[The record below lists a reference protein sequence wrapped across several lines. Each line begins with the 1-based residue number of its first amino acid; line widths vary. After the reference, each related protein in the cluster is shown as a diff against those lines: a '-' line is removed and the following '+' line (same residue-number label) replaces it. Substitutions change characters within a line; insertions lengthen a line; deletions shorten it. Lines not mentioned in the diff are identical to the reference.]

1 MNNKIKLLGILSLLF
16 VASACGNADMEK
28 RIANLEQ
35 RVNQLENKGVVR
47 RQPVAPPVEAAPGVE
62 EESEA
67 SNASFQWEST
77 LYNFGSIKQGDV
89 VNHTFKFTNSG
100 TEPLQIQ
107 STSTTC
113 GCTVPEHTKES
124 IPPGGT
130 GEVVVRFDSKGKSD
144 QQNPVVT
151 VVANTNPRQTRLNLR
166 GFVEATP
173 DNN

>member
-1 MNNKIKLLGILSLLF
+1 MNNKIKSLSVLSLLF

-47 RQPVAPPVEAAPGVE
+47 TQPVTPGAE
-62 EESEA
+62 EESVV

-100 TEPLQIQ
+100 TGPLQIQ

-113 GCTVPEHTKES
+113 GCTVPEHTKEP

-144 QQNPVVT
+144 QQNPVIT
-151 VVANTNPRQTRLNLR
+151 VVANTNPKQTRLNLR

>member
-1 MNNKIKLLGILSLLF
+1 MKIKINLLSALPLLF
-16 VASACGNADMEK
+16 VASACSNADLEK

-47 RQPVAPPVEAAPGVE
+47 TQPDIPLLESAPAVE
-62 EESEA
+62 EESVA
-67 SNASFQWEST
+67 SNASFKWEST

-100 TEPLQIQ
+100 TDPLQIQ

-113 GCTVPEHTKES
+113 GCTVPEHTKEP

-130 GEVVVRFDSKGKSD
+130 GQVVVRYDSKGKSD
-144 QQNPVVT
+144 QQNPVITALPLAV
-151 VVANTNPRQTRLNLR
+151 
-166 GFVEATP
+166 
-173 DNN
+173 